1 MRSLLKSIVI
11 LLADDDPEDP
21 TPAGDAPA
29 VDSVL

>member
-1 MRSLLKSIVI
+1 MRSPLKSIII
-11 LLADDDPEDP
+11 LFADDDQEDP